1 MRDKISHYKKLK
13 NMYLNANINTDIYST
28 TTVKIEE
35 GYSEV
40 GLIISKKYFH
50 ALGAIHGSI
59 YFKLL
64 DDAAF
69 WSVNSVVTDYFCLTT
84 SFNIHLIKPASTG
97 KLLAKGNLKF
107 KSKNIFHAESSLYNE
122 DGIEIAFGTGS
133 FCKSKITLDS
143 NIGYI

>member
-1 MRDKISHYKKLK
+1 MMLH
-13 NMYLNANINTDIYST
+13 
-28 TTVKIEE
+28 
-35 GYSEV
+35 
-40 GLIISKKYFH
+40 
-50 ALGAIHGSI
+50 
-59 YFKLL
+59 
-64 DDAAF
+64 F

-143 NIGYI
+143 KIGLYLDITIFILIKINFFNYICPSIFVC

>member
-1 MRDKISHYKKLK
+1 MRDNISHYKKLK

-69 WSVNSVVTDYFCLTT
+69 ITRILSSY
-84 SFNIHLIKPASTG
+84 SNISLIK
-97 KLLAKGNLKF
+97 KENK
-107 KSKNIFHAESSLYNE
+107 INE
-122 DGIEIAFGTGS
+122 
-133 FCKSKITLDS
+133 
-143 NIGYI
+143 